1 MQTWRVPHLAAAMA
15 VGLVL
20 TGCGG
25 PSPRGS
31 DEPMPTDGANQVVI
45 KVPTMT

>member
-1 MQTWRVPHLAAAMA
+1 MQTWRGPHLAAAMA

-20 TGCGG
+20 AGCG

-31 DEPMPTDGANQVVI
+31 DDPMPTDGANQVVI

>member
-1 MQTWRVPHLAAAMA
+1 MRTMRVPHLTAAVV

-20 TGCGG
+20 AGCG

-31 DEPMPTDGANQVVI
+31 DDPMTTDGPNQVVL
-45 KVPTMT
+45 KVPGMT